1 MVSLWFV
8 SHFVSHRKESAG
20 RDCGCPGWCARICGM
35 NANTKD
41 WRWAATC
48 VGHRNPWSQ
57 TPCDVVQRIRRRYR
71 QRFKRA
77 DGWREYVAAIV
88 GVAPSTVGAWRVGTM
103 RPTPERAKK
112 LREICRELGR
122 SGRAALHHPANAGV
136 ADSGQG
142 QHPDCAV
149 GAG

>member
-1 MVSLWFV
+1 
-8 SHFVSHRKESAG
+8 
-20 RDCGCPGWCARICGM
+20 M
-35 NANTKD
+35 NANMKD

-57 TPCDVVQRIRRRYR
+57 VPCDVVQRIRRRYR

-88 GVAPSTVGAWRVGTM
+88 GVAPSTGGAWRVGTM
-103 RPTPERAKK
+103 RPTPERAAK

-122 SGRAALHHPANAGV
+122 SRWTPPVQPQNSAAPVPAGV
-136 ADSGQG
+136 ATPTLDNQPG
-142 QHPDCAV
+142 
-149 GAG
+149 